1 MLTAILTLLYDDKE
15 VRHGERAVQ
24 PRLLGEVRLW
34 SLKASGLS
42 HSYCVAEDR
51 GCSLGGRETQLRLRS
66 ARESRRLRRG
76 WAVNLTLVAPLIE
89 QLFLISSHPRRLLLP
104 KVVGTAARTIVQL
117 FQANVMKIPPSWNL
131 CAPPSP

>member
-15 VRHGERAVQ
+15 VRHGERALQ

-66 ARESRRLRRG
+66 AQRAGGSG
-76 WAVNLTLVAPLIE
+76 GAVL
-89 QLFLISSHPRRLLLP
+89 
-104 KVVGTAARTIVQL
+104 
-117 FQANVMKIPPSWNL
+117 
-131 CAPPSP
+131 

>member
-1 MLTAILTLLYDDKE
+1 MNLTQLL
-15 VRHGERAVQ
+15 VQGRRGWSWRAGE
-24 PRLLGEVRLW
+24 GE
-34 SLKASGLS
+34 LS
-42 HSYCVAEDR
+42 HSLLTLCGRDR
-51 GCSLGGRETQLRLRS
+51 GCFLGEKGTQLRLRS
-66 ARESRRLRRG
+66 ARESRQLRRG

>member
-66 ARESRRLRRG
+66 ARESKRLRRG

-89 QLFLISSHPRRLLLP
+89 QLFLISSHP
-104 KVVGTAARTIVQL
+104 
-117 FQANVMKIPPSWNL
+117 
-131 CAPPSP
+131 

>member
-76 WAVNLTLVAPLIE
+76 WAVKMTLMAPLID
-89 QLFLISSHPRRLLLP
+89 QLFLISSHPRRFLLP
-104 KVVGTAARTIVQL
+104 KAVGTAARTIVQL
-117 FQANVMKIPPSWNL
+117 FQANVMKTPPSWNL

>member
-66 ARESRRLRRG
+66 ARESKRLRRG

-117 FQANVMKIPPSWNL
+117 FQANVMKIPTSWSL
-131 CAPPSP
+131 FAPPSP